1 MLFSGE
7 YEHTL
12 DDKCRFI
19 VPIRFRER
27 LEDGCVITRGLDS
40 CLWIF
45 PQSDYERLMAQLN
58 KLNQFNKSARQMF
71 RMLTG
76 HDLKLDKQG
85 RILVPPALR
94 SYAGVDAD
102 SEIVIVGI
110 NSETPH
116 LELWNK
122 ERWTNEQDVMG
133 ANSEEIGESLAGL
146 GFALR

>member
-1 MLFSGE
+1 MFSGE

-27 LEDGCVITRGLDS
+27 LEEGCVITRGLDR

-45 PQSDYERLMAQLN
+45 PQSIYDELVTQIQQ
-58 KLNQFNKSARQMF
+58 LNQFNRAARQLL
-71 RMLTG
+71 RLLTG

-85 RILVPPALR
+85 RLLIPPALR
-94 SYAGVDAD
+94 DHAEIGPD
-102 SEIVIVGI
+102 SDIVVVGI
-110 NSETPH
+110 PAKSPH
-116 LELWNK
+116 LEVWSK
-122 ERWTNEQDVMG
+122 TRWAEVQKQLEEDNDDMAEQL
-133 ANSEEIGESLAGL
+133 ANM